1 MEKFA
6 VIVLAAGLSNRMGTP
21 KMVLP
26 WGDKTVIEYVVCQLA
41 EAGVEDV
48 VVITGSTRQPVE
60 EALKEQK
67 VRTVFNP
74 DYANGEML
82 VSLQV
87 GIRSMQAD
95 TTAFLLALGDQPQIQ
110 SGIIGQILAAY
121 STFSGSL
128 SGTQAGRLI
137 IPSYQMRRGH
147 PWLVGREL
155 WDDILNLTPP
165 DTLRTFI
172 KRSTAHIQYV
182 QVDSPSILQDLD
194 TPEDY
199 LNQRPLAGG

>member
-1 MEKFA
+1 MGKFA
-6 VIVLAAGLSNRMGTP
+6 AIVLAAGLSNRMGTP

-26 WGDKTVIEYVVCQLA
+26 WGDKTVIEHVVCQLA

-110 SGIIGQILAAY
+110 SGIIAQILAVY
-121 STFSGSL
+121 STRSGSHP
-128 SGTQAGRLI
+128 GTQAGSLI

-155 WDDILNLTPP
+155 WNDVLSLTPP